1 MTVHFVVQSDCKLPA
16 LLMVV
21 VMVVV
26 VVVVVPEAE
35 KEDDIPIYLRP
46 YASLIQGG

>member
-1 MTVHFVVQSDCKLPA
+1 MTVHFLVQSDCKLPA

-21 VMVVV
+21 VMVV